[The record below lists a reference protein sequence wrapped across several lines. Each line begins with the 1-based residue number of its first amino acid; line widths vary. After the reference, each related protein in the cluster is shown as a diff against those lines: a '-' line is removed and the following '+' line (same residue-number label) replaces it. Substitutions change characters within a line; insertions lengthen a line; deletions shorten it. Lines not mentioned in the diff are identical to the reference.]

1 MHTFLFQQHVF
12 DSSALINIERRGQT
26 QHLRRRR
33 SEVILPEKVAGE
45 VKVPG
50 YPLNT
55 FLKHYP
61 NVITPFTPEEEN
73 QYLRIRAQPGI
84 HDGEAAAITIA
95 LSRQLPLVIDE
106 SAKRGKGKA
115 ENHDIQCLGS
125 EDFIKLWGGKPKL
138 DS

>member
-45 VKVPG
+45 VKAPG

-55 FLKHYP
+55 FLEHYP
-61 NVITPFTPEEEN
+61 NVVTPFTTEEEN
-73 QYLRIRAQPGI
+73 LYLEIRGQPGI
-84 HDGEAAAITIA
+84 HDGEAAAIT
-95 LSRQLPLVIDE
+95 LSLRRQLPLVIDE

-115 ENHDIQCLGS
+115 QNHYIRCLS
-125 EDFIKLWGGKPKL
+125 SHEWVRLWGTKTEAH
-138 DS
+138 S